1 MSRLADTLREAGQ
14 ARRALLMAY
23 LCAGD
28 PSPAQ
33 SAQALVAAAEAGADI
48 LEIGWPFSDPVA
60 DGPVIQAASQRALPH
75 TGRAEVLEVV
85 REVRAGSQA
94 PIALLGYCNPILR
107 HGLQETVR
115 DLASAGVD
123 ALVVADLA
131 FEETAPWR
139 EACQAQGMS
148 VVPFIAPTTQ
158 GPRLEAIAA
167 AADSFVYAVAL
178 LGVTG
183 QRLEQSASIL
193 PVVAR
198 LRQHTAAPVLA
209 GFGIGDGEQAALWR
223 QRGLDG
229 VIVGSAL
236 VQAMLEGGA
245 QAVGAK
251 VRAIRSGLDN
261 LG

>member
-1 MSRLADTLREAGQ
+1 MSRLKSTLAT
-14 ARRALLMAY
+14 ARQEGRGLLMAY

-28 PSPAQ
+28 PTLAE
-33 SAQALVAAAEAGADI
+33 SAGAIAAAGEAGADI

-75 TGRAEVLEVV
+75 TGRAGVLEVV
-85 REVRAGSQA
+85 RAVRRSSPK

-107 HGLQETVR
+107 HGLDATMEE
-115 DLASAGVD
+115 LAAAGVD

-131 FEETAPWR
+131 FEESDPWR
-139 EACQAQGMS
+139 AACRRHGIS
-148 VVPFIAPTTQ
+148 LVPFVAPTTQ
-158 GPRLEAIAA
+158 AARLAAIGR

-183 QRLEQSASIL
+183 QRAEQSASIL
-193 PVVAR
+193 PVVDH
-198 LRQHTAAPVLA
+198 LRRHTNAPVLA
-209 GFGIGDGEQAALWR
+209 GFGIGDGDQAALWR
-223 QRGLDG
+223 RRGLDG

-236 VQAMLEGGA
+236 VAALAEGGRD
-245 QAVGAK
+245 AVAGK
-251 VRAIRSGLDN
+251 VRSIRSGLDK

>member
-1 MSRLADTLREAGQ
+1 MSRLADTLQEAGQ

-33 SAQALVAAAEAGADI
+33 SAQALIAAAEAGADI

-60 DGPVIQAASQRALPH
+60 DGPVIQAASQRALPR
-75 TGRAEVLEVV
+75 TGRAEVLAVV
-85 REVRAGSQA
+85 REVQAGSKA

-107 HGLQETVR
+107 HGLKETVG
-115 DLASAGVD
+115 DLAQAGVD

-236 VQAMLEGGA
+236 VQAMVEGGA

>member
-1 MSRLADTLREAGQ
+1 MSRLASTLAQ
-14 ARRALLMAY
+14 AREEGRGLLMAY

-28 PSPAQ
+28 PSLAE
-33 SAQALVAAAEAGADI
+33 SAAALAAAGEAGADI

-75 TGRAEVLEVV
+75 TGGDGVLQVV
-85 REVRAGSQA
+85 REVRRSSPR

-107 HGLQETVR
+107 HGLDATVGE
-115 DLASAGVD
+115 LAAAGVD

-131 FEETAPWR
+131 FEESEPWR
-139 EACQAQGMS
+139 AACRRHGVS
-148 VVPFIAPTTQ
+148 LVPFVAPTTQ
-158 GPRLEAIAA
+158 GTRLEAIAR

-183 QRLEQSASIL
+183 QRMEQSASIL
-193 PVVAR
+193 PVVEG
-198 LRQHTAAPVLA
+198 LRHHTKAPVLA

-223 QRGLDG
+223 LRGLDG

-236 VQAMLEGGA
+236 VAALAEGGA
-245 QAVGAK
+245 AAVAEK
-251 VRAIRSGLDN
+251 VRSIRSGLDK